1 MALPPGEFIRAILF
15 RGLVIWFGMK
25 LVVTAGAAAL
35 RQSGETESW
44 LRVLQLTPSA
54 VLLLT
59 GFVTWLVIIDAGR
72 RNELLFLA
80 NLGVARY
87 VIGSLAAVPSI
98 TCEII
103 IGLM

>member
-1 MALPPGEFIRAILF
+1 MTLPPGEFIRAIVF
-15 RGLVIWFGMK
+15 RASVIWLGMK
-25 LVVTAGAAAL
+25 LVVTAGAAGL
-35 RQSGETESW
+35 RQPGETESW
-44 LRVLQLTPSA
+44 LQVLQLAPSA

-59 GFVTWLVIIDAGR
+59 GFVAWLVIIDAGR

-98 TCEII
+98 TFEII
-103 IGLM
+103 IRLT

>member
-1 MALPPGEFIRAILF
+1 MLPPGEFIRAILF
-15 RGLVIWFGMK
+15 RALVIWFGMK
-25 LVVTAGAAAL
+25 LVVTAGAVAL
-35 RQSGETESW
+35 RQPGENESW
-44 LRVLQLTPSA
+44 LQVLQLAPSA

-59 GFVTWLVIIDAGR
+59 GFVVWLVISDAGR

-98 TCEII
+98 TFEII
-103 IGLM
+103 IRLM

>member
-15 RGLVIWFGMK
+15 RALVIWFGMR
-25 LVVTAGAAAL
+25 LVITAGAAVL
-35 RQSGETESW
+35 RQPGETESW
-44 LRVLQLTPSA
+44 LRVLQLTPSG

-98 TCEII
+98 TLEII

>member
-1 MALPPGEFIRAILF
+1 MMLPPGEFIRAILF
-15 RGLVIWFGMK
+15 RAVVIWFGMK

-35 RQSGETESW
+35 RQPGETESW
-44 LRVLQLTPSA
+44 LQVLQLAPSA
-54 VLLLT
+54 TLLLT
-59 GFVTWLVIIDAGR
+59 GFVAWLVIIDAGR

-98 TCEII
+98 TFEII
-103 IGLM
+103 VRLM

>member
-1 MALPPGEFIRAILF
+1 MMLPPGEFIRAILF
-15 RGLVIWFGMK
+15 RALVIWFGMK

-35 RQSGETESW
+35 RQPGENESW
-44 LRVLQLTPSA
+44 LQVLQLAPSA
-54 VLLLT
+54 MLLLT
-59 GFVTWLVIIDAGR
+59 GFVAWLVVIDAGR

-98 TCEII
+98 TFEII
-103 IGLM
+103 IRLM

>member
-1 MALPPGEFIRAILF
+1 MALPPGEFIRAILL
-15 RGLVIWFGMK
+15 RALIVWFGMK

-35 RQSGETESW
+35 RRPGETESW
-44 LRVLQLTPSA
+44 LPLLQLSPSA

-59 GFVTWLVIIDAGR
+59 GFVAWLVIIDGGR

-87 VIGSLAAVPSI
+87 VVGSLAVVPSL
-98 TCEII
+98 TFEII

>member
-1 MALPPGEFIRAILF
+1 MALPPGEFIRAILL
-15 RGLVIWFGMK
+15 RALVVWFGMK
-25 LVVTAGAAAL
+25 LVVTAGAAAV
-35 RQSGETESW
+35 RQPGETESW
-44 LRVLQLTPSA
+44 LQLLQLTPSA

-59 GFVTWLVIIDAGR
+59 GLVAWLVIIDAGR

-87 VIGSLAAVPSI
+87 VVGSLAAVPSI
-98 TCEII
+98 TFEIV

>member
-1 MALPPGEFIRAILF
+1 MMLPPGEFIRAILF
-15 RGLVIWFGMK
+15 RALVIWFGMK

-35 RQSGETESW
+35 RQPGENESW
-44 LRVLQLTPSA
+44 LQVLQLAPSA

-59 GFVTWLVIIDAGR
+59 GFVAWLVVIDAGR
-72 RNELLFLA
+72 RNEQLFLA

-98 TCEII
+98 TFEII
-103 IGLM
+103 IRLM

>member
-15 RGLVIWFGMK
+15 RALVVWAGMK

-35 RQSGETESW
+35 RQPGETESW
-44 LRVLQLTPSA
+44 LQVLQLSPTA

-59 GFVTWLVIIDAGR
+59 GFVAWLVIIDAGR

-80 NLGVARY
+80 NLGVTRY
-87 VIGSLAAVPSI
+87 AIGSLAAVPAM
-98 TCEII
+98 TFEII

>member
-15 RGLVIWFGMK
+15 RALVIWFAMK

-35 RQSGETESW
+35 RQPGETESW
-44 LRVLQLTPSA
+44 LRVLQLTPSG

-98 TCEII
+98 TFEII

>member
-1 MALPPGEFIRAILF
+1 MARPPGEFIRAILF
-15 RGLVIWFGMK
+15 RASVIWFGMK

-35 RQSGETESW
+35 RQPGETESW

-54 VLLLT
+54 VLRRT

-98 TCEII
+98 TFEII

>member
-15 RGLVIWFGMK
+15 RALAIWFGMK
-25 LVVTAGAAAL
+25 LVLTVGATAL
-35 RQSGETESW
+35 RQPGETESW
-44 LRVLQLTPSA
+44 LRVLQLAPSA
-54 VLLLT
+54 VVLLT
-59 GFVTWLVIIDAGR
+59 GFVAWLVIIDAGR